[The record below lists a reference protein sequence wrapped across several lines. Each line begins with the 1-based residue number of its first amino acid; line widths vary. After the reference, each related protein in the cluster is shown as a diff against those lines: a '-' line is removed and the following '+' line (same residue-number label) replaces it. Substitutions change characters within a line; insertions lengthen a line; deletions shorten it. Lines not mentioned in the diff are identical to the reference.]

1 MTRVSDRIGRVR
13 YAAAQ
18 SARVAWYMG
27 HYLAARR
34 LSQPFDRPG
43 EPRFRP
49 QSAAGDQAKIRAA
62 FLALFAKDRANIEQ
76 GLYPAP
82 EDFGFDRMVAGL
94 THSAA
99 FFKDLPKVDDRRM
112 GRRGVEVRESAPSGK
127 YPTYYLQNFHYQS
140 GGWLSE
146 DSAELYD
153 TQVEVLFGGAAD
165 AMRRVALG
173 ELAKALK
180 GKDQRKAP
188 VLDVACGNGRFLE
201 QALQAFP
208 RLKATGLDLSPA
220 YLSKAKSR
228 LAAYPQVELVAGQA
242 EAMPFNDGAFSAAT
256 CIYLFHELPPRVRPQ
271 VAAELARV
279 MAPGAA
285 LIFADSLQLGDAPD
299 LDQMLEYF
307 PHGFHEPYY
316 GSYVKADLPALF
328 AAAGLALESVDT
340 AFLTKVMVFRK
351 R

>member
-1 MTRVSDRIGRVR
+1 MTRVSDRIGRAR

-18 SARVAWYMG
+18 SARVAWYMA
-27 HYLAARR
+27 HYVAARR
-34 LSQPFDRPG
+34 LSKPFDRPG
-43 EPRFRP
+43 EPKFRP
-49 QSAAGDQAKIRAA
+49 ESQPGDAARIRAA
-62 FLALFAKDRANIEQ
+62 FLGLFAKDRANIEA

-82 EDFGFDRMVAGL
+82 DDFGFEQLVAGL
-94 THSAA
+94 QHSAA
-99 FFKDLPKVDDRRM
+99 FFKDLPKVDERRLNK
-112 GRRGVEVRESAPSGK
+112 RGVEVRAEAPTGR

-165 AMRRVALG
+165 AMRRIALG
-173 ELAKALK
+173 ELAHALK
-180 GKDQRKAP
+180 GKDQRKAA
-188 VLDVACGNGRFLE
+188 VLDAACGNGRFLE
-201 QALQAFP
+201 QALSAFP

-220 YLSKAKSR
+220 YLAKAKQR
-228 LAAYPQVELVAGQA
+228 LHAYPQVELVAGQA
-242 EAMPFNDGAFSAAT
+242 EAMPFEDASFAAAS

-271 VAAELARV
+271 VAKDLARV
-279 MAPGAA
+279 IAPGGA

-316 GSYVKADLPALF
+316 GSYVKENLVALF
-328 AAAGLALESVDT
+328 TEAGFVLEST
-340 AFLTKVMVFRK
+340 EIAFLTKVLRFR
-351 R
+351 RG

>member
-1 MTRVSDRIGRVR
+1 MARLADRIGRVR

-27 HYLAARR
+27 HYFAARR
-34 LSQPFDRPG
+34 LSRPFDRPG

-49 QSAAGDQAKIRAA
+49 QSAPGDQAKIRSA
-62 FLALFAKDRANIEQ
+62 FLSLFAKDRANIEE

-82 EDFGFDRMVAGL
+82 EDLRFDRLAEGL
-94 THSAA
+94 SHSAA
-99 FFKDLPKVDDRRM
+99 FFKDLPEVDARRWEK
-112 GRRGVEVRESAPSGK
+112 RGVEVRAEAPTGR

-165 AMRRVALG
+165 AMRRIALG
-173 ELAKALK
+173 ELSRALR
-180 GKDQRKAP
+180 GKDQRKTR

-201 QALQAFP
+201 QALAAFP
-208 RLKATGLDLSPA
+208 RLKAMGLDLSPA
-220 YLSKAKSR
+220 YLGKARRR
-228 LAAYPQVELVAGQA
+228 LQAYPHVELIAGQA
-242 EAMPFNDGAFSAAT
+242 EAIPLETGQVDLAS
-256 CIYLFHELPPRVRPQ
+256 CVYLFHELPPRVRPL
-271 VAAELARV
+271 VAAEIARV
-279 MAPGAA
+279 VAPGGG
-285 LIFADSLQLGDAPD
+285 LVLADSLQLGDAPD

-316 GSYVKADLPALF
+316 GSYLKEDLIGLF
-328 AAAGLALESVDT
+328 EAAGFVHEHT
-340 AFLTKVMVFRK
+340 EIAFLTKVLRFR
-351 R
+351 RA